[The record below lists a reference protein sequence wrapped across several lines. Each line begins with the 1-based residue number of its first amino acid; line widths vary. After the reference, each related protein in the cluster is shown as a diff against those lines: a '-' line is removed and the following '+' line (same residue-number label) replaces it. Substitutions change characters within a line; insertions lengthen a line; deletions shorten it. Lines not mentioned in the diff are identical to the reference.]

1 MKNNPSY
8 LITGGYG
15 LIGSL
20 LANTLDGKVTIL
32 SRSEKHKE
40 RIKRDDVRVL
50 IKDLNK
56 IEKSD
61 LDGIDVI
68 YHCASTVD
76 NYNVLTN
83 PYIDIE
89 TNITGTIKILEIC
102 KNLAKK
108 PKIIFPS
115 TFFVYGNEYA
125 RTLKPI
131 NEESKTDPLAIYPAT
146 KLCTESIIKLY
157 TKLYQIPYIICR
169 LTNVYGE
176 EEEYDNKKKGG
187 LNYLLMRL
195 VKGEPTSIYK
205 GGNFC
210 RDYIYVGD
218 VVDAFQFLESRV
230 SNDTFLVGYGKSIL
244 FKDIIAYTQTL
255 SNNKSPITE
264 IESPPFHKVVGIT
277 NFVADCSKIRN
288 LGWKPKVDYKVGIQ
302 KVVNKYKDILQ

>member
-1 MKNNPSY
+1 MKKRPSY

-15 LIGSL
+15 FIGSL

-32 SRSEKHKE
+32 SRSKQHKE
-40 RIKRDDVRVL
+40 RITRNDVRVI

-56 IEKSD
+56 IDKSD
-61 LDGIDVI
+61 LDNIDII

-83 PYIDIE
+83 PYTDVE
-89 TNITGTIKILEIC
+89 NNINDTIKILEIC

-108 PKIIFPS
+108 PKIIYPS
-115 TFFVYGNEYA
+115 TFFVYGNEYDQ
-125 RTLKPI
+125 THKPI

-157 TKLYQIPYIICR
+157 SKLYQIPYIICR

-176 EEEYDNKKKGG
+176 EEEYDNKKKGA

-195 VKGEPTSIYK
+195 VKGEPISVYK

-210 RDYIYVGD
+210 RDYIYVSD
-218 VVDAFQFLESRV
+218 VVEALKFLESRV
-230 SNDTFLVGYGKSIL
+230 NNDTFLIGYGKSIL
-244 FKDIIAYTQTL
+244 FKEIIAYTQTL
-255 SNNKSPITE
+255 SDNKSFITE
-264 IESPPFHKVVGIT
+264 IEPPTFHKVVGIT
-277 NFVADCSKIRN
+277 NFIADTSKIRSF
-288 LGWKPKVDYKVGIQ
+288 GWAPKIDYKEGIQ
-302 KVVNKYKDILQ
+302 RVVNKYKRISI

>member
-1 MKNNPSY
+1 MKKNPSY

-40 RIKRDDVRVL
+40 RITRNDVRVL

-61 LDGIDVI
+61 LDGIDVV

-102 KNLAKK
+102 KNLVKK
-108 PKIIFPS
+108 PKIVYPS
-115 TFFVYGNEYA
+115 TFFVYGNEYD

-157 TKLYQIPYIICR
+157 AKLYQIPYIICR

-205 GGNFC
+205 GGNFY

-218 VVDAFQFLESRV
+218 VVDAFKFLESRV

-244 FKDIIAYTQTL
+244 FKEIIAYTQTL
-255 SNNKSPITE
+255 SNNKSLITE
-264 IESPPFHKVVGIT
+264 IKSPPFHKVVGIT
-277 NFVADCSKIRN
+277 NFVADTSKIRN
-288 LGWKPKVDYKVGIQ
+288 LGWKPKVDYKDGIQ
-302 KVVNKYKDILQ
+302 KVVGKYKHILQ